1 MEESEQDNLFITF
14 QQTIESVIKEK
25 RKNPKNKKLLDK
37 FNARIIIGLQIEE
50 DYYFWVNLIAKD
62 GNYSLGKGKLDE
74 YDLELRAAPEDLVFF
89 VNGENSVL
97 NMMIKKSQFGVKK
110 LRFSKGSTGKRNL
123 GILLKLSKIL
133 VLD

>member
-14 QQTIESVIKEK
+14 QQTIESVIQEK
-25 RKNPKNKKLLDK
+25 KRNPKNEKLLNK
-37 FNARIIIGLQIEE
+37 FNARVIIGLQMDE

-62 GNYSLGKGKLDE
+62 GNYSLGKGKLE
-74 YDLELRAAPEDLVFF
+74 EFDLELRAAPEDLVYF

-97 NMMIKKSQFGVKK
+97 NMVLKNNEFEYKK
-110 LRFSKGSTGKRNL
+110 LRFSKGSTGKRNF

>member
-1 MEESEQDNLFITF
+1 MEESEQNNLFTTF
-14 QQTIESVIKEK
+14 QQSIESIIKEK
-25 RKNPKNKKLLDK
+25 RENPKNEKLLNK
-37 FNARIIIGLQIEE
+37 FNARVIIGLQIEE
-50 DYYFWVNLIAKD
+50 DYYFWVNLIANE
-62 GNYSLGKGKLDE
+62 GIFSLGKGKFDD

-89 VNGENSVL
+89 MNGENSVL
-97 NMMIKKSQFGVKK
+97 NMVLKNNVFGYKK